1 MSNAEP
7 RAVDVLD
14 TERLL
19 AHVQTHLDGVRGPL
33 RLEQF
38 TIGQSNPTY
47 KVSAAD
53 GWCCVLR
60 KKPAGVLLPSAHAV
74 EREFR
79 VITALHAAGFPV
91 ARPML
96 LCEDSEVIGTPFYLM
111 EYVQGRGLWDQALPG
126 MQPRERHAIWDELN
140 RVMARLHALDF
151 RSLGL
156 TDYGKTGNYLQR
168 QIGRW
173 SRQYLSTDSDR
184 IDAMDRLI
192 EWLPLNIPPGD
203 ETTVVHGDFRL
214 DNVIFHP
221 TEPRVLA
228 VLDWELSTLG
238 DPMSD
243 FAYLATSWHMP
254 TSIFPSIAGLD
265 HAALGI
271 PGERAFVEAYCRRR
285 ALPLIDPAVWN
296 YYIAFNLF
304 RIAAIAHGVGRRA
317 QDGNAS
323 NPAAAEVG
331 RKAGP
336 IARVAW
342 SLVERMALGRV
353 SP

>member
-1 MSNAEP
+1 MTTSPTEA
-7 RAVDVLD
+7 LD

-19 AHVQTHLDGVRGPL
+19 DYIQSRLGGVSGPL

-38 TIGQSNPTY
+38 TVGQSNPTFR
-47 KVSAAD
+47 VTASN
-53 GWCCVLR
+53 GWRCVLR
-60 KKPAGVLLPSAHAV
+60 KKPAGFLLPSAHAV

-79 VITALHAAGFPV
+79 VITALHAVGFPV
-91 ARPML
+91 ACPIL
-96 LCEDSEVIGTPFYLM
+96 LCEDAAVIGTPFYLM
-111 EYVQGRGLWDQALPG
+111 EFVEGRGLWDQALPG
-126 MQPRERHAIWDELN
+126 MPPSERHAIWDELN
-140 RVMARLHALDF
+140 NVIARLHALDF
-151 RSLGL
+151 RALGL
-156 TDYGKTGNYLQR
+156 TDYGKTGNYLER

-173 SRQYLSTDSDR
+173 SRQYRSTDSDR

-192 EWLPLNIPPGD
+192 EWLPHNIPPGD

-221 TEPRVLA
+221 TEARVLA

-238 DPMSD
+238 DPMAD

-265 HAALGI
+265 HLALGI
-271 PGERAFVEAYCRRR
+271 PAERQFVEAYCRRR
-285 ALPLIDPAVWN
+285 NRPVIEPAVWN

-323 NPAAAEVG
+323 NAAAAEVG

-336 IARVAW
+336 IARVAL
-342 SLVERMALGRV
+342 SLVERMERRGVKA
-353 SP
+353 

>member
-1 MSNAEP
+1 MTP
-7 RAVDVLD
+7 RPPESLD
-14 TERLL
+14 TEHLL
-19 AHVQTHLDGVRGPL
+19 SYIQSQLGGVTGPL
-33 RLEQF
+33 VLEPF
-38 TIGQSNPTY
+38 AIGQSNPTFR
-47 KVSAAD
+47 VTAAN
-53 GWCCVLR
+53 GWQCVLR

-79 VITALHAAGFPV
+79 VISALHAVDFPV

-96 LCEDSEVIGTPFYLM
+96 LCEDAAVIGTPFYLM
-111 EYVQGRGLWDQALPG
+111 EFVDGRGLWDQALPG
-126 MQPRERHAIWDELN
+126 MQPSERYALWDELN
-140 RVMARLHALDF
+140 AVMARLHALDF
-151 RSLGL
+151 RALGL
-156 TDYGKTGNYLQR
+156 SDYGKTGNYLER
-168 QIGRW
+168 QVARW
-173 SRQYLSTDSDR
+173 SRQYRATDTHR

-192 EWLPLNIPPGD
+192 EWLPQNIPPGD

-221 TEPRVLA
+221 TEPRILA

-238 DPMSD
+238 DPMAD

-265 HAALGI
+265 HRALGI
-271 PGERAFVEAYCRRR
+271 PLEREFVEAYCRRR
-285 ALPLIDPAVWN
+285 NRPAIEPAVWN

-317 QDGNAS
+317 DDGNAS
-323 NPAAAEVG
+323 NAAAAEVG

-336 IARVAW
+336 IADVAW
-342 SLVERMALGRV
+342 ALVQRMVRSGVAV
-353 SP
+353 

>member
-1 MSNAEP
+1 MTP
-7 RAVDVLD
+7 RPPELLD
-14 TERLL
+14 TDRLL
-19 AHVQTHLDGVRGPL
+19 AHIQSRLEGVKGPL
-33 RLEQF
+33 ALEQF
-38 TIGQSNPTY
+38 TIGQSNPTFR
-47 KVSAAD
+47 VTAGN
-53 GWCCVLR
+53 GWRCVLR

-79 VITALHAAGFPV
+79 VITALHAVGFPV
-91 ARPML
+91 ARPIL

-111 EYVQGRGLWDQALPG
+111 DFVEGRGLWDQALPG
-126 MQPRERHAIWDELN
+126 MPSAERHAIWDELN
-140 RVMARLHALDF
+140 NVMAQLHALDF
-151 RSLGL
+151 RALGL
-156 TDYGKTGNYLQR
+156 SDYGKTGNYLER
-168 QIGRW
+168 QIARW
-173 SRQYLSTDSDR
+173 SRQYRATDDDR
-184 IDAMDRLI
+184 IEAMDHLI

-221 TEPRVLA
+221 TEPRILA

-238 DPMSD
+238 DPMAD

-265 HAALGI
+265 HRALGI
-271 PGERAFVEAYCRRR
+271 PLEREFVEAYCRRR
-285 ALPLIDPAVWN
+285 RRPVIDPAVWN

-317 QDGNAS
+317 HDGNAS
-323 NPAAAEVG
+323 NAAAAEVG

-342 SLVERMALGRV
+342 GLVERMIRGGV
-353 SP
+353 TV

>member
-1 MSNAEP
+1 MTARAAE
-7 RAVDVLD
+7 ALD
-14 TERLL
+14 AERLL
-19 AHVQTHLDGVRGPL
+19 LWLQSHLDGVRGPL
-33 RLEQF
+33 VLEQF
-38 TIGQSNPTY
+38 AVGQSNPTY
-47 KVSAAD
+47 RVTAAD
-53 GWCCVLR
+53 GFSCVLR

-91 ARPML
+91 ARPLL
-96 LCEDSEVIGTPFYLM
+96 LCEDASVVGTPFYLM
-111 EYVQGRGLWDQALPG
+111 EHVQGRGLWDQALPG
-126 MQPRERHAIWDELN
+126 MSPAERFAIWDELN
-140 RVMARLHALDF
+140 AVMARLHALDYQA
-151 RSLGL
+151 LGL
-156 TDYGKTGNYLQR
+156 ADYGKAGNYLQR
-168 QIGRW
+168 QVARW
-173 SRQYLSTDSDR
+173 TRQYRATDSAR

-221 TEPRVLA
+221 TEPRILA

-238 DPMSD
+238 DPMAD

-265 HAALGI
+265 HAALGL
-271 PGERAFVEAYCRRR
+271 PLERAFVEAYCRRR
-285 ALPLIDPAVWN
+285 NRPPIEPAAWN
-296 YYIAFNLF
+296 YYIAFSLF

-317 QDGNAS
+317 EEGNAS
-323 NPAAAEVG
+323 NAAAAEVG

-336 IARVAW
+336 IAEVAW
-342 SLVERMALGRV
+342 SLVEKSARGGFA
-353 SP
+353 P

>member
-1 MSNAEP
+1 MTNHPGDA
-7 RAVDVLD
+7 LD
-14 TERLL
+14 TGRLL
-19 AHVQTHLDGVRGPL
+19 AWLRPRLDGVSGPL
-33 RLEQF
+33 QLAQF
-38 TIGQSNPTY
+38 AIGQSNPTFR
-47 KVSAAD
+47 VDAAN
-53 GWCCVLR
+53 GWRCVLR

-79 VITALHAAGFPV
+79 VISALHAAGFPV
-91 ARPML
+91 ARPLL
-96 LCEDSEVIGTPFYLM
+96 LCEDPQVVGTPFYVM
-111 EYVQGRGLWDQALPG
+111 EFVEGRGLWDQALPG
-126 MQPRERHAIWDELN
+126 MAPAERAAIWDELN
-140 RVMARLHALDF
+140 SVIARLHALDF
-151 RSLGL
+151 RAIGL
-156 TDYGKTGNYLQR
+156 ADYGKTGSYLER
-168 QIGRW
+168 QVGRW
-173 SRQYLSTDSDR
+173 SRQYRSTETDR
-184 IDAMDRLI
+184 IGAMDRLI
-192 EWLPLNIPPGD
+192 EWLPQNFPPGD

-265 HAALGI
+265 HASLGI
-271 PGERAFVEAYCRRR
+271 PSERAFVEAYCRRR
-285 ALPLIDPAVWN
+285 NRPVVDPVVWN

-304 RIAAIAHGVGRRA
+304 RIAAIAHGVGVRA
-317 QDGNAS
+317 RSGNAS

-336 IARVAW
+336 IAQVAW
-342 SLVERMALGRV
+342 SLVEKMARAGV
-353 SP
+353 AS

>member
-1 MSNAEP
+1 MTP
-7 RAVDVLD
+7 RPPELLD

-19 AHVQTHLDGVRGPL
+19 AHIQSRLEGVQGPL
-33 RLEQF
+33 ALEQF
-38 TIGQSNPTY
+38 TIGQSNPTFRIT
-47 KVSAAD
+47 AGN
-53 GWCCVLR
+53 GWRCVLR

-79 VITALHAAGFPV
+79 VITALHAVGFPV
-91 ARPML
+91 ARPIL
-96 LCEDSEVIGTPFYLM
+96 LCEDAEVIGTPFYLM
-111 EYVQGRGLWDQALPG
+111 EFVEGRGLWDQALPG
-126 MQPRERHAIWDELN
+126 MPPAERHAIWDELN
-140 RVMARLHALDF
+140 NVMAQLHALDF
-151 RSLGL
+151 RALGL
-156 TDYGKTGNYLQR
+156 SDYGKTGNYLER
-168 QIGRW
+168 QIARW
-173 SRQYLSTDSDR
+173 SRQYRSTDTDR
-184 IDAMDRLI
+184 IEAMDRLI

-221 TEPRVLA
+221 TEPRILA

-238 DPMSD
+238 DPMAD

-265 HAALGI
+265 HRALGI
-271 PGERAFVEAYCRRR
+271 PLEREFVEVYCHRRNR
-285 ALPLIDPAVWN
+285 PAVDPAVWN

-317 QDGNAS
+317 HDGNAS
-323 NPAAAEVG
+323 NAAAAEVG

-336 IARVAW
+336 IAQVAW
-342 SLVERMALGRV
+342 ALVERMVRGGV
-353 SP
+353 TV

>member
-1 MSNAEP
+1 MTP
-7 RAVDVLD
+7 RPMEALD

-19 AHVQTHLDGVRGPL
+19 DYIQSRLGGVFGPL
-33 RLEQF
+33 NLEQF
-38 TIGQSNPTY
+38 TIGQSNPTFR
-47 KVSAAD
+47 VTAAN
-53 GWCCVLR
+53 GWRCVLR

-79 VITALHAAGFPV
+79 VITALHAVGFPV
-91 ARPML
+91 ACPIL
-96 LCEDSEVIGTPFYLM
+96 LCEDAEVIGTPFYLM
-111 EYVQGRGLWDQALPG
+111 EFVEGRGLWDQALPG
-126 MQPRERHAIWDELN
+126 MHPSERHAIWDELN
-140 RVMARLHALDF
+140 SVIARLHTLDF
-151 RSLGL
+151 RALGL
-156 TDYGKTGNYLQR
+156 TDYGKTGNYLER

-173 SRQYLSTDSDR
+173 SRQYRSTDQDR

-221 TEPRVLA
+221 TEARVLA

-238 DPMSD
+238 DPMAD

-265 HAALGI
+265 HVALGI
-271 PGERAFVEAYCRRR
+271 PAERQFVEAYCLRRNR
-285 ALPLIDPAVWN
+285 PVIEPAVWN

-323 NPAAAEVG
+323 NAAAAEVG

-342 SLVERMALGRV
+342 SLVEQMARGSV
-353 SP
+353 TA

>member
-1 MSNAEP
+1 MTP
-7 RAVDVLD
+7 RPVEALD
-14 TERLL
+14 TDRLL
-19 AHVQTHLDGVRGPL
+19 AYIQPRIEGMVGPL
-33 RLEQF
+33 RLDQF
-38 TIGQSNPTY
+38 TIGQSNPTFR
-47 KVSAAD
+47 VSAAN
-53 GWCCVLR
+53 GWRCVLR

-79 VITALHAAGFPV
+79 VITALHAVGFPV
-91 ARPML
+91 ARPLL
-96 LCEDSEVIGTPFYLM
+96 LCEDPRVVGTPFYLM
-111 EYVQGRGLWDQALPG
+111 EFVEGRGLWDQALPG
-126 MQPRERHAIWDELN
+126 IPPDERGAIWDELN
-140 RVMARLHALDF
+140 RVIAQLHALDF
-151 RSLGL
+151 RALGL
-156 TDYGKTGNYLQR
+156 TDHGKTGNYLER

-173 SRQYLSTDSDR
+173 SRQYLASETDR

-221 TEPRVLA
+221 TEPRILA

-265 HAALGI
+265 HAALGL
-271 PGERAFVEAYCRRR
+271 PMERAFVEAYCRRR
-285 ALPLIDPAVWN
+285 HRPVIAPAVWN

-323 NPAAAEVG
+323 NAAAAEVG

-336 IARVAW
+336 IAQVAW
-342 SLVERMALGRV
+342 SLVERMARGSVL
-353 SP
+353 S